1 MSKQITFKSMF
12 KILSVFT
19 GILFVR
25 QAAAGAVT
33 PADAEATVAAAQA
46 AAAAAE
52 AAAAAARAAAAAA
65 AEAIAAGSR
74 LARRSAIQNPEASSS
89 QGDLQPP
96 DVSEQTITPPSSVP
110 ALAASTTSVRLSED
124 SLSRTEEGRARG
136 SYPAV
141 NEALPSAG
149 DRTSPALPPGSSTAV
164 DVSAEDNST
173 FEPRLYLPPQRPPL
187 EERRRKQWLG
197 EEAQLDVLLQ
207 QVLEQTAAQAW
218 NAYRRH
224 RFEALMEPTTAE
236 FLVRRRERQRED
248 ANAAA
253 AAASA

>member
-1 MSKQITFKSMF
+1 MSKQITFRFIF
-12 KILSVFT
+12 KILSIFT

-25 QAAAGAVT
+25 HASAGVVSPT
-33 PADAEATVAAAQA
+33 DAEATVAAAQA

-65 AEAIAAGSR
+65 AEAFAAGAR
-74 LARRSAIQNPEASSS
+74 LARAAATQTPEASFS
-89 QGDLQPP
+89 QGELQPP
-96 DVSEQTITPPSSVP
+96 DVSKQTTTPSSSES
-110 ALAASTTSVRLSED
+110 ALAASATTARLSEG
-124 SLSRTEEGRARG
+124 LTPTERVREEGPP
-136 SYPAV
+136 SPAV
-141 NEALPSAG
+141 DEAPPSVG

-164 DVSAEDNST
+164 DVSAEDSST

-187 EERRRKQWLG
+187 EQRRRKQWLG

-224 RFEALMEPTTAE
+224 RFEALMEPTTTE
-236 FLVRRRERQRED
+236 FLVRRRERQREE
-248 ANAAA
+248 AKAA